1 LRAVVN
7 GTPLPHA
14 VSFDEGAYLKLS
26 SLADV
31 LKWRVVGADTD
42 LSVVALGPGRAEL
55 AYLGYLFLDDRDLDD
70 ADEDELVRQVRADA
84 YVGAVQV
91 ARTLRLPIAFDF
103 ETETL
108 VIGKGAAQAA
118 QDPARRP
125 LQGSFVTVKLGETL
139 FRIAERHLGNG
150 NRWRQLRKADGR
162 PYTEADLPLVRI
174 GKIVLLPDAPAA
186 KADVRPASRP
196 AELDVERLIAA
207 APPELQSFAKRSIPV
222 IVAECLARGVT
233 RPALIA

>member
-42 LSVVALGPGRAEL
+42 LAVVALGPGRAEL
-55 AYLGYLFLDDRDLDD
+55 SYLGYLFRDDRDLDD

-84 YVGAVQV
+84 YVGPVQV

-103 ETETL
+103 ETERL
-108 VIGKGAAQAA
+108 VIGKGAAQDA

-125 LQGSFVTVKLGETL
+125 LQGSFVTVKPGETL

-150 NRWRQLRKADGR
+150 NR
-162 PYTEADLPLVRI
+162 
-174 GKIVLLPDAPAA
+174 
-186 KADVRPASRP
+186 
-196 AELDVERLIAA
+196 
-207 APPELQSFAKRSIPV
+207 
-222 IVAECLARGVT
+222 
-233 RPALIA
+233 